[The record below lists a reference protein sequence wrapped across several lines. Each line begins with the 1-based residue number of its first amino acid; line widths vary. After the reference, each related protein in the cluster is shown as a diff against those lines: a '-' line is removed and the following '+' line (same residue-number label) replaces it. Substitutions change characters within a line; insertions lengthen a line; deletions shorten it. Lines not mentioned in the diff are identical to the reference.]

1 MARHVREEV
10 VLYLLL
16 GRGLAVLQDDAGA
29 YLLAERLVGHA
40 DDLNVLDLR
49 VRVEELLKLL
59 RIDVLS
65 AADNHV
71 LQAARYLV
79 VAVGRAAGEVSRV
92 EPAVLVDGRRRRL
105 GHLVVALHYIVAA
118 RDELAVHVV
127 GHFLVR
133 LGVYDAAFDFRQ
145 RVADRLDAHLERVSR
160 VAHRAA
166 RRGLGLSVDYDDFLH
181 VHLVDDVA
189 HLRYRAGAS
198 RHDSGAHV

>member
-1 MARHVREEV
+1 MWSQPSLSIAA
-10 VLYLLL
+10 
-16 GRGLAVLQDDAGA
+16 AVA
-29 YLLAERLVGHA
+29 
-40 DDLNVLDLR
+40 
-49 VRVEELLKLL
+49 
-59 RIDVLS
+59 S
-65 AADNHV
+65 
-71 LQAARYLV
+71 
-79 VAVGRAAGEVSRV
+79 
-92 EPAVLVDGRRRRL
+92 
-105 GHLVVALHYIVAA
+105 AA

-145 RVADRLDAHLERVSR
+145 RMSDRLDAHLERVAR

-198 RHDSGAHV
+198 RHDAGAHV